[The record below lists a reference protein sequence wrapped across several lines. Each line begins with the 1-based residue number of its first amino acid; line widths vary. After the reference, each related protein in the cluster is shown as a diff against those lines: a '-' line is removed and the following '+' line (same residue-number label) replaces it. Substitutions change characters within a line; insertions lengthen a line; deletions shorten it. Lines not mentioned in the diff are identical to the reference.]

1 MRAAGTDAIVKLAKA
16 HSLKQHCWNLLKHA
30 ETCRNLPRLSC
41 LAELPSESNP
51 DNSAPARGPKT
62 RQQTL
67 QLSRY
72 VKRIQE
78 TRKMCKD
85 YDGRRWLQWFR
96 PFWPYVRTVR
106 TDQAPPRFRPGLRP
120 KWAWWVAARKAS
132 EKNSAHLSTA
142 SNKPPKK
149 KTFQQKCSKIQNY
162 LGKNPATCSNG
173 FGKVFHSVPLYNFV
187 IGPQG
192 LVNES

>member
-1 MRAAGTDAIVKLAKA
+1 MHAAGTDAIVKLAKA

-78 TRKMCKD
+78 MRKMCKD

-106 TDQAPPRFRPGLRP
+106 TDQAPPRSRPGLRP

-132 EKNSAHLSTA
+132 EQNSAHLSTA
-142 SNKPPKK
+142 GNKPPK